1 LIGFLLILLG
11 VYLISTQ
18 NGSTQI
24 SSRID

>member
-18 NGSTQI
+18 NGNTQI
-24 SSRID
+24 SSHID